1 MEKIDKFGLLW
12 IKIFTTLFILG
23 FFSYDI
29 FYVLTFWKAVRP
41 FCNDNIYDMRLQ
53 YVWCKLVEVLSDI
66 YSVLFFFK
74 VDWKQ
79 IGSRQASGNMAKYC
93 ESC

>member
-1 MEKIDKFGLLW
+1 MTCGFSMFGG
-12 IKIFTTLFILG
+12 T
-23 FFSYDI
+23 
-29 FYVLTFWKAVRP
+29 
-41 FCNDNIYDMRLQ
+41 
-53 YVWCKLVEVLSDI
+53 LVEVLSDI

>member
-12 IKIFTTLFILG
+12 VKIFTTLFILG

-29 FYVLTFWKAVRP
+29 FYVLTFWKA
-41 FCNDNIYDMRLQ
+41 MRLF
-53 YVWCKLVEVLSDI
+53 CISMTCGFSMFGGTLVEVLSDI

-74 VDWKQ
+74 VD
-79 IGSRQASGNMAKYC
+79 
-93 ESC
+93 